1 MSLVDFL
8 GLKVEEIEDSKKK
21 ACGIAVNA
29 NTQVIRR
36 SERLTVSNFF
46 RWSLL
51 KKVVTTPKDKILFAT
66 KYSVYDAA
74 FTWPNL
80 ESKIYDGVSE
90 NQQY

>member
-1 MSLVDFL
+1 VSLVDFL

-29 NTQVIRR
+29 NTQVRR

-51 KKVVTTPKDKILFAT
+51 KKVVTTP
-66 KYSVYDAA
+66 
-74 FTWPNL
+74 
-80 ESKIYDGVSE
+80 
-90 NQQY
+90 

>member
-1 MSLVDFL
+1 VSLVDFL

-51 KKVVTTPKDKILFAT
+51 KKVVTTP
-66 KYSVYDAA
+66 
-74 FTWPNL
+74 
-80 ESKIYDGVSE
+80 
-90 NQQY
+90 